1 MFFLINVHFIQDL
14 LQTDTSFSTAFSC
27 HKSSGHIYVGHLRT
41 FQSSLLAYF
50 TILLQIPYCLCY
62 CGFVIIFGSWWYKL
76 PSFALVQDCLGC
88 TWPFR
93 FLYTF
98 RVSLSISIFK
108 KTAEILIG
116 SAFNLI
122 FSWRRLDIFKSFSS
136 PINE

>member
-41 FQSSLLAYF
+41 FQCFLLAYF
-50 TILLQIPYCLCY
+50 TILLQIPYCLRY

-76 PSFALVQDCLGC
+76 LSFALVQDCLGC

-98 RVSLSISIFK
+98 RHLMYLFIFN
-108 KTAEILIG
+108 TNGVMLYILY
-116 SAFNLI
+116 SNLLFI
-122 FSWRRLDIFKSFSS
+122 Q
-136 PINE
+136 